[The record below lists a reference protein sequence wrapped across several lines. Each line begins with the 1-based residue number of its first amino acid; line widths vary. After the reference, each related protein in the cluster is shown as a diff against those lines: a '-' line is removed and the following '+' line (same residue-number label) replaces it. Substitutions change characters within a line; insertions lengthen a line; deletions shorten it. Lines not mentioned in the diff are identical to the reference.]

1 MGTDTI
7 TTPTQALVLLGDS
20 LLIVGQTGPV
30 SATQLDRDVYLV
42 KTGPDGSI
50 APSFGQN
57 GSLRFDFAGLDYC
70 TASDVWEDPA
80 NGSFL
85 VLGSGR
91 NDTNT
96 TKTWGCLQRVSR
108 TGQVIPLSSTK
119 NDLRFEFF
127 GLAEYPNIIL
137 RDQAGRYLIA
147 GSSFDPNGNHPQPVV
162 LRLTADFEIDSTFGS
177 TGKLLFD
184 LGVMQPLRSNAVHFS
199 GGFIRDMILLPDT
212 GVAICGGVS
221 NGSYYEGFAAKVD
234 PQGAID
240 PSFGPPSGYISFDLF
255 NGYDTKITSLV
266 SLPDG
271 TLAFAGSTG
280 GGNPDQ
286 DLLVGRL
293 NPQNGTFVHELID
306 LDGAADEV
314 EDLLLAADGSL
325 LASATSEFEGTTRF
339 SLASFPDP
347 TQLEIHSITT
357 HTPDASANATNI
369 FVVAQDD
376 RVILGG
382 YITTSTL
389 QIKGLLTAVH
399 PSTTYTHP
407 PTENVLFS
415 VYPNPTTNQITIRSE
430 QTILEIELV
439 DLQGR
444 TLQTWQPKAQQELQL
459 QLPAHSPGVY
469 FLRINRATQHKL
481 VLR

>member
-1 MGTDTI
+1 MVTDLSFADQGHLHFGTDTI
-7 TTPTQALVLLGDS
+7 TTPTQALVLPGDS
-20 LLIVGQTGPV
+20 MIVVGQTGPV

-42 KTGPDGSI
+42 KMDKDGSI
-50 APSFGQN
+50 DPAFGQN
-57 GSLRFDFAGLDYC
+57 GELRFDFAGLDYC
-70 TASDVWEDPA
+70 TASDLIEDSA
-80 NGSFL
+80 NGSFI

-127 GLAEYPNIIL
+127 GLAEYPNVIL
-137 RDQAGRYLIA
+137 QDQAGRYLIA
-147 GSSFDPNGNHPQPVV
+147 GSSFDPNGNHSQPVV
-162 LRLTADFEIDSTFGS
+162 MRLTADFEIDSTFGS

-184 LGVMQPLRSNAVHFS
+184 LGVMQPLRTNAVHFT

-212 GVAICGGVS
+212 GVAISGAVS
-221 NGSYYEGFAAKVD
+221 NGSYFEGFAAKVD
-234 PQGAID
+234 QQGAID

-271 TLAFAGSTG
+271 TMAFAGSTG
-280 GGNPDQ
+280 GGNPDH
-286 DLLVGRL
+286 DLLVGRM

-306 LDGAADEV
+306 LDGAYDEV
-314 EDLLLAADGSL
+314 EDLLLADDGSL
-325 LASATSEFEGTTRF
+325 LASATSEFEGTTLF

-357 HTPDASANATNI
+357 HTPDANAGATNTFLI
-369 FVVAQDD
+369 AQDD
-376 RVILGG
+376 RFILGG

-389 QIKGLLTAVH
+389 QIRGLLTSVH
-399 PSTTYTHP
+399 PAATST
-407 PTENVLFS
+407 
-415 VYPNPTTNQITIRSE
+415 
-430 QTILEIELV
+430 
-439 DLQGR
+439 
-444 TLQTWQPKAQQELQL
+444 AQ
-459 QLPAHSPGVY
+459 
-469 FLRINRATQHKL
+469 AT
-481 VLR
+481 RESR